1 MSALP
6 LAAALPPDLRMI
18 ERDWLSSNQILFAG
32 RDATALVDS
41 GYLTHAGTTLA
52 LVRHALGGRPL
63 DALYNTHLHSDHCGG
78 NATLQRAYGCRTAV
92 PAGAWQAARDWDMR
106 RLTYEATGQRCERF
120 AVDAAIAPGSVLRL
134 GDHDWQALAAPG
146 HDPTS
151 IVLYQPDYRTL
162 LSADALW
169 EHGFGVIF
177 PELEGDSGFAEQRAT
192 LDLIAQLDVAVAIP
206 GHGRAFADV
215 GAALQRAYARL
226 DYLSADPLR
235 NARHALK
242 VLVKFLLLE
251 RRAIGLETV
260 EQVLRDASYFAAM
273 NERFFRLPLPALAQQ
288 AVESLVATGTARIQD
303 GVLVNA

>member
-1 MSALP
+1 MSTALP
-6 LAAALPPDLRMI
+6 LPPDLRVI
-18 ERDWLSSNQILFAG
+18 ERDWLSSNQVLFVG

-41 GYLTHAGTTLA
+41 GYVTHAGTTLA
-52 LVRHALGGRPL
+52 LVGHALAGRRL

-78 NATLQRAYGCRTAV
+78 NAALQRAYGCRTTV
-92 PAGAWQAARDWDMR
+92 PAAMLGAVRAWDTA
-106 RLTYEATGQRCERF
+106 RLTFDATGQRCERF
-120 AVDAAIAPGSVLRL
+120 EAHDAIEPGTTLRL

-151 IVLYQPDYRTL
+151 LVFYQPEHRAL

-192 LDLIAQLDVAVAIP
+192 LDLIARLDVAVAIP
-206 GHGRAFADV
+206 GHGRPFDDV
-215 GAALQRAYARL
+215 PAALARAYSRL

-235 NARHALK
+235 NARHGMK

-251 RRAIGLETV
+251 QRALRLDAVV
-260 EQVLRDASYFAAM
+260 EVLRTASYFIEM
-273 NERFFRLPLPALAQQ
+273 NRRFFRMPVDALARR
-288 AVESLVATGTARIQD
+288 AVDELVATGTARLED
-303 GVLVNA
+303 GLLVNA